1 MKKRFLGI
9 LGVAALGALTLASCA
24 KDEDVFHVYAWNQE
38 FQGYFNKYVSDEKT
52 DKAKVYHLDG
62 KKVKWTIN
70 PSDDGVYQTKLDKA
84 LKKNVSEKSKS
95 KKIDMFLAEADYIG
109 KYVNSDVSL
118 DVKSIGVTNFENI
131 YQYTEDTATST
142 DGKVKG
148 VSFQCCPAGVL
159 YRRSIAKDVLGTD
172 DEATVQAA
180 MSDWTKFQALAA
192 QMKAKGYY
200 ITGSYAED
208 YRAYSN
214 NVTSSWVNDKNEL
227 QFDDQIIDW
236 MAEAANFMKSEYTLS
251 AGIWDDACTA
261 EMAKT
266 GKAFCYFGP
275 AWYYNFCMGPATA
288 TDGTGSSGD
297 WGLVEGPAKYF
308 WGGTW
313 MLAANGSDDTDLTKK
328 VMNAFINDKD
338 LCKKLVKDEGQF
350 SNNKVA
356 NQEVSDEYDAAGTGN
371 AFFNGQND
379 TKVWAGLAGGISN
392 QYATYY
398 DQFCNEGLQKYYVDY
413 LKDSK
418 QVSMKKSLQN
428 FLDYLKEKAPTVVT
442 SKVDLDAIVAAVE
455 AKLAK

>member
-1 MKKRFLGI
+1 MKKRFLGS

-24 KDEDVFHVYAWNQE
+24 KDEDVFRIYAWNQE

-84 LKKNVSEKSKS
+84 LKKNATEKAMS
-95 KKIDMFLAEADYIG
+95 KKVDMFLAEADYIG

-118 DVKSIGVTNFENI
+118 DVKTIGVTNFTNI
-131 YQYTEDTATST
+131 YQYTEDTATDT
-142 DGKVKG
+142 NGKVKG

-159 YRRSIAKDVLGTD
+159 YRRSIAKAVLGTD
-172 DEATVQAA
+172 DPTAVQAA

-192 QMKAKGYY
+192 QMKTAGYY

-214 NVTSSWVNDKNEL
+214 NVTSSWINDKNEL

-236 MAEAANFMKSEYTLS
+236 MAEAANFMKNEYTLS

-261 EMAKT
+261 EMAKD

-313 MLAANGSDDTDLTKK
+313 MLAANGSDDTDLSAK

-398 DQFCNEGLQKYYVDY
+398 DQFCNEGLQKYYVDA
-413 LKDSK
+413 LKAGSN
-418 QVSMKKSLQN
+418 VSMSKAINN
-428 FLDYLKEKAPTVVT
+428 FLDYMKEKAPTVNVT
-442 SKVDLDAIVAAVE
+442 KVDVAALVARIE
-455 AKLAK
+455 AGLEK

>member
-24 KDEDVFHVYAWNQE
+24 KDEDVFHIYAWNQE

-52 DKAKVYHLDG
+52 DKSKVYHLDG

-84 LKKNVSEKSKS
+84 LKKNATEKAMS
-95 KKIDMFLAEADYIG
+95 KKVDMFLAEADYIG

-118 DVKSIGVTNFENI
+118 DVKTIGVTNFTNI
-131 YQYTEDTATST
+131 YQYTEDTATDT
-142 DGKVKG
+142 NGKVKG

-159 YRRSIAKDVLGTD
+159 YRRSIAKAVLGTD
-172 DEATVQAA
+172 DPTAVQAA
-180 MSDWTKFQALAA
+180 MSDWTKFQALAT
-192 QMKAKGYY
+192 QMKTAGYY

-214 NVTSSWVNDKNEL
+214 NVTSSWINDKNEL

-236 MAEAANFMKSEYTLS
+236 MAEAANFMKNEYTLS

-261 EMAKT
+261 EMAKD

-313 MLAANGSDDTDLTKK
+313 MLAANGSDDTDLSAK

-455 AKLAK
+455 AKLEK